1 MAVTKIPGGKT
12 LEEIIS
18 EELYSQE
25 QMKITI
31 SGQKIPSLNL
41 QY

>member
-18 EELYSQE
+18 EEFIILTKANENNYFWR
-25 QMKITI
+25 KNPIA
-31 SGQKIPSLNL
+31 
-41 QY
+41 